1 MRTAGQVVK
10 EINSAR
16 GGGDEQGLRNTAALL
31 ELLQAWPECP
41 VIHVAGT
48 NGKGSVCAMLSSVLT
63 AAGYRTGLYTSPF
76 LQTYAERI
84 RINGTPIDEEKL
96 AFYGGEVLDA
106 AAKLKAEQGYDNTP
120 FGLGTALAFH
130 AFRQEGAEIIV
141 SETGLGGR
149 LDPTNVIPKPAVC
162 VITAIGLDHMQLL
175 GNTLEEIAGEKAGI
189 IKPGVPAVC
198 YPPDHEAVAAVFRKA
213 AAERN
218 APLNILSRK
227 QAVIRKSGAHGSV
240 ADFITGSRTSRG
252 RCGRLNGP
260 HCGGRA
266 EEGRAGKE
274 ALDEL
279 EKQGVRF
286 PRKAAVQGLAHTF
299 WPGRLEWCGNVLMDG
314 AHNAQGVSAFADFT
328 AAHLKGGR
336 KVLLTG
342 VLKEKLSDEMLSR
355 LAGTAD
361 EAVTVTPDSPR
372 AMRADELAELLRQKG
387 IRARA
392 ANNLKEGLRR
402 AKELAGDGG
411 TVLATGSLY
420 FIGALRSELGL
431 DT

>member
-1 MRTAGQVVK
+1 MRTAEQVVN

-16 GGGDEQGLRNTAALL
+16 GDGDEQGLRNTAALL
-31 ELLQAWPECP
+31 DVLQAWPDCP

-48 NGKGSVCAMLSSVLT
+48 NGKGSVCAMLSSVLA

-84 RINGTPIDEEKL
+84 RFNGTPIDEERL
-96 AFYGGEVLDA
+96 AKYGSEVLDA
-106 AAKLKAEQGYDNTP
+106 AAKSKAEKGYDNTP

-130 AFRQEGAEIIV
+130 AFRQEGTEIII

-162 VITAIGLDHMQLL
+162 VLTAIGLDHMQLL
-175 GNTLEEIAGEKAGI
+175 GNTLEAIAGEKAGI

-198 YPPDHEAVAAVFRKA
+198 YPPDDEAVAAVFRQA
-213 AAERN
+213 ATKQS
-218 APLNILSRK
+218 APLNMLSRK
-227 QAVIRKSGAHGSV
+227 QALIRESGAHGSV
-240 ADFITGSRTSRG
+240 VDFRIGSRTWSEMKISLPG
-252 RCGRLNGP
+252 EHQVYNALTVL
-260 HCGGRA
+260 A
-266 EEGRAGKE
+266 

-279 EKQGVRF
+279 EKQGIRF
-286 PRKAAVQGLAHTF
+286 PRKAVVHGLAHTF

-314 AHNAQGVSAFADFT
+314 AHNAQGVTAFADFVS
-328 AAHLKGGR
+328 AYLKDRR

-355 LAGTAD
+355 LAGTAN

-372 AMRADELAELLRQKG
+372 AMRADELAELLAQKG
-387 IRARA
+387 IQARA
-392 ANNLKEGLRR
+392 ANNLKEGLRQ
-402 AKELAGDGG
+402 AKELTGNDGV
-411 TVLATGSLY
+411 VLATGSLY
-420 FIGALRSELGL
+420 FIGALRNELGL
-431 DT
+431 DI

>member
-1 MRTAGQVVK
+1 MRTAEQVVN

-16 GGGDEQGLRNTAALL
+16 GDGDEQGLRNTAALL
-31 ELLQAWPECP
+31 DVLQAWPDCP

-48 NGKGSVCAMLSSVLT
+48 NGKGSVCAMLSSVLA

-84 RINGTPIDEEKL
+84 RFNGTPIDEEKL
-96 AFYGGEVLDA
+96 AKYGSEVLDA
-106 AAKLKAEQGYDNTP
+106 AAKSKAEKGYDNTP

-130 AFRQEGAEIIV
+130 AFRQEGTEIII

-162 VITAIGLDHMQLL
+162 VLTAIGLDHMQLL
-175 GNTLEEIAGEKAGI
+175 GNTLEAIAGEKAGI

-198 YPPDHEAVAAVFRKA
+198 YPPDDEAVAAVFRQA
-213 AAERN
+213 ATKQS
-218 APLNILSRK
+218 APLNMLSRK
-227 QAVIRKSGAHGSV
+227 QALIRESGAHGSV
-240 ADFITGSRTSRG
+240 VDFMIGSRTWSEMKISLPG
-252 RCGRLNGP
+252 EHQVYNALTVL
-260 HCGGRA
+260 A
-266 EEGRAGKE
+266 

-279 EKQGVRF
+279 EKQGIRF
-286 PRKAAVQGLAHTF
+286 PRKAVVHGLAHTF

-314 AHNAQGVSAFADFT
+314 AHNAQGVTAFADFVS
-328 AAHLKGGR
+328 AYLKDRR

-355 LAGTAD
+355 LAGTAN

-372 AMRADELAELLRQKG
+372 AMRADELAELLAQKG
-387 IRARA
+387 IQARA
-392 ANNLKEGLRR
+392 ANNLKESLRQ
-402 AKELAGDGG
+402 AKELAGNDGV
-411 TVLATGSLY
+411 VLATGSLY

-431 DT
+431 DI

>member
-1 MRTAGQVVK
+1 MRTAEQVVN

-16 GGGDEQGLRNTAALL
+16 GDGDEQGLRNTAALL
-31 ELLQAWPECP
+31 DVLQAWPDCP

-48 NGKGSVCAMLSSVLT
+48 NGKGSVCAMLSSVLA

-84 RINGTPIDEEKL
+84 RFNGTPIDEEKL
-96 AFYGGEVLDA
+96 AKYGSEVLDA
-106 AAKLKAEQGYDNTP
+106 AAKSKAEKGYDNTP

-130 AFRQEGAEIIV
+130 AFRQEGTEIII

-162 VITAIGLDHMQLL
+162 VLTAIGLDHMQLL
-175 GNTLEEIAGEKAGI
+175 GNTLEAIAGERAGI

-198 YPPDHEAVAAVFRKA
+198 YPPDDEAVAAVFRQA
-213 AAERN
+213 ATKQS
-218 APLNILSRK
+218 APLNMLSRK
-227 QAVIRKSGAHGSV
+227 QALIRESGAHGSV
-240 ADFITGSRTSRG
+240 VDFMIGSRTWSEMKISLPG
-252 RCGRLNGP
+252 EHQVYNALTVL
-260 HCGGRA
+260 A
-266 EEGRAGKE
+266 

-279 EKQGVRF
+279 EKQGIRF
-286 PRKAAVQGLAHTF
+286 PRKAVVHGLAHTF

-314 AHNAQGVSAFADFT
+314 AHNAQGVTAFADFVS
-328 AAHLKGGR
+328 AYLKDRR

-355 LAGTAD
+355 LAGTAN

-372 AMRADELAELLRQKG
+372 AMRADELAELLAQKG
-387 IRARA
+387 IQARA
-392 ANNLKEGLRR
+392 ANNLKEGLRQ
-402 AKELAGDGG
+402 AKELAGNDGV
-411 TVLATGSLY
+411 VLATGSLY
-420 FIGALRSELGL
+420 FIGALRNELGL
-431 DT
+431 DI

>member
-1 MRTAGQVVK
+1 MRTAEQVVN

-16 GGGDEQGLRNTAALL
+16 GDGDEQGLRNTAALL
-31 ELLQAWPECP
+31 DVLQAWPDCP

-48 NGKGSVCAMLSSVLT
+48 NGKGSVCAMLSSVLA

-84 RINGTPIDEEKL
+84 RFNGTPIDEEKL
-96 AFYGGEVLDA
+96 AKYGSEVLDA
-106 AAKLKAEQGYDNTP
+106 AAKSKAEKGYDNTP

-130 AFRQEGAEIIV
+130 AFRQEGTEIII

-162 VITAIGLDHMQLL
+162 VLTAIGLDHMQLL
-175 GNTLEEIAGEKAGI
+175 GNTLEAIAGEKAGI

-198 YPPDHEAVAAVFRKA
+198 FPPDDEAVAAVFRQA
-213 AAERN
+213 ATKQS
-218 APLNILSRK
+218 APLNMLSRK
-227 QAVIRKSGAHGSV
+227 QALIRESGAHGSV
-240 ADFITGSRTSRG
+240 VDFMIGSRTWSG
-252 RCGRLNGP
+252 MKISLPGEHQVYNALTVL
-260 HCGGRA
+260 A
-266 EEGRAGKE
+266 

-279 EKQGVRF
+279 EKQGIRF
-286 PRKAAVQGLAHTF
+286 PRKAVVHGLAHTF

-314 AHNAQGVSAFADFT
+314 AHNAQGVTAFADFVS
-328 AAHLKGGR
+328 AYLKDRR

-355 LAGTAD
+355 LAGTAN

-372 AMRADELAELLRQKG
+372 AMRADELAELLAQKG
-387 IRARA
+387 IQARA
-392 ANNLKEGLRR
+392 ANNLKEGLRQ
-402 AKELAGDGG
+402 AKELAGNDDV
-411 TVLATGSLY
+411 VLTTGSLY
-420 FIGALRSELGL
+420 FIGALRNELGL
-431 DT
+431 DI

>member
-1 MRTAGQVVK
+1 MRTAEQVVN

-16 GGGDEQGLRNTAALL
+16 GDGDEQGLRNTAALL
-31 ELLQAWPECP
+31 DVLQAWPDCP

-48 NGKGSVCAMLSSVLT
+48 NGKGSVCAMLSSVLA

-84 RINGTPIDEEKL
+84 RFNGTPIDEEKL
-96 AFYGGEVLDA
+96 AKYGSEVLDA
-106 AAKLKAEQGYDNTP
+106 AAKSKAEKGYDNTP

-130 AFRQEGAEIIV
+130 AFRQEGTEIII

-162 VITAIGLDHMQLL
+162 VLTAIGLDHMQLL
-175 GNTLEEIAGEKAGI
+175 GNTLEAIAGEKAGI

-198 YPPDHEAVAAVFRKA
+198 YPPDDEAVAAVFRQA
-213 AAERN
+213 ATKQS
-218 APLNILSRK
+218 APLNMLSRK
-227 QAVIRKSGAHGSV
+227 QVLIRESGAHGSV
-240 ADFITGSRTSRG
+240 VDFMIGSRTWPEMKISLPG
-252 RCGRLNGP
+252 EHQVYNALTVL
-260 HCGGRA
+260 A
-266 EEGRAGKE
+266 

-279 EKQGVRF
+279 EKQGIRF
-286 PRKAAVQGLAHTF
+286 PRKAVVHGLAHTF

-314 AHNAQGVSAFADFT
+314 AHNAQGVTAFADFVS
-328 AAHLKGGR
+328 AYLKDRR

-355 LAGTAD
+355 LAGTAN

-372 AMRADELAELLRQKG
+372 AMRADELAELLAQKG
-387 IRARA
+387 IQARA
-392 ANNLKEGLRR
+392 ANNLKEGLRQ
-402 AKELAGDGG
+402 AKELAGNDGV
-411 TVLATGSLY
+411 VLATGSLY
-420 FIGALRSELGL
+420 FIGALRNELGL
-431 DT
+431 DI

>member
-1 MRTAGQVVK
+1 MRTAEQVVN

-16 GGGDEQGLRNTAALL
+16 GDGDEQGLRNTAALL
-31 ELLQAWPECP
+31 DVLQAWPDCP

-48 NGKGSVCAMLSSVLT
+48 NGKGSVCAMLSSVLA

-84 RINGTPIDEEKL
+84 RFNGTPIDEEKL
-96 AFYGGEVLDA
+96 AKYGSEVLDA
-106 AAKLKAEQGYDNTP
+106 AAKSKAEKGYDNTP

-130 AFRQEGAEIIV
+130 AFRQEKTEIII

-162 VITAIGLDHMQLL
+162 VLTAIGLDHMQLL
-175 GNTLEEIAGEKAGI
+175 GNTLEAIAGEKAGI

-198 YPPDHEAVAAVFRKA
+198 YPPDDEAVAAVFRQA
-213 AAERN
+213 ATKQS
-218 APLNILSRK
+218 APLNMLSRK
-227 QAVIRKSGAHGSV
+227 QALIRESGAHGSV
-240 ADFITGSRTSRG
+240 VDFMIGSRTWSEMKISLPG
-252 RCGRLNGP
+252 EHQVYNALT
-260 HCGGRA
+260 A
-266 EEGRAGKE
+266 LA

-286 PRKAAVQGLAHTF
+286 PRKAVVQGLAHTF

-314 AHNAQGVSAFADFT
+314 AHNAQGVTAFADFVS
-328 AAHLKGGR
+328 AYLKDRR

-355 LAGTAD
+355 LAGTAN

-372 AMRADELAELLRQKG
+372 AMRADELAELLAQKG
-387 IRARA
+387 IQARA
-392 ANNLKEGLRR
+392 ANNLKEGLRQ
-402 AKELAGDGG
+402 AKELAGNDGV
-411 TVLATGSLY
+411 VLATGSLY
-420 FIGALRSELGL
+420 FIGALRNELGL
-431 DT
+431 DI

>member
-1 MRTAGQVVK
+1 MRTAEQVVN

-16 GGGDEQGLRNTAALL
+16 GDGDEQGLRNTAALL
-31 ELLQAWPECP
+31 DVLQAWPDCP

-48 NGKGSVCAMLSSVLT
+48 NGKGSVCAMLSSVLA

-84 RINGTPIDEEKL
+84 RFNGTPIDEERL
-96 AFYGGEVLDA
+96 AKYGSEVLDA
-106 AAKLKAEQGYDNTP
+106 AAKSKAEKGYDNTP

-130 AFRQEGAEIIV
+130 AFRQEGTEIII

-162 VITAIGLDHMQLL
+162 VLTAIGLDHMQLL
-175 GNTLEEIAGEKAGI
+175 GNTLEAIAGEKAGI

-198 YPPDHEAVAAVFRKA
+198 YPPDDEAVAAVFRQA
-213 AAERN
+213 ATKQN
-218 APLNILSRK
+218 APLNMLSRK
-227 QAVIRKSGAHGSV
+227 QALIRESGAHGSV
-240 ADFITGSRTSRG
+240 VDFMIGSRTWSEMKISLPG
-252 RCGRLNGP
+252 EHQVYNALTVL
-260 HCGGRA
+260 A
-266 EEGRAGKE
+266 

-279 EKQGVRF
+279 EKQGIRF
-286 PRKAAVQGLAHTF
+286 PRKAVVHGLAHTF

-314 AHNAQGVSAFADFT
+314 AHNAQGVTAFADFVS
-328 AAHLKGGR
+328 AYLKDRR

-355 LAGTAD
+355 LAGTAN

-372 AMRADELAELLRQKG
+372 AMRADELAELLAQKG
-387 IRARA
+387 IQARA
-392 ANNLKEGLRR
+392 ANNLKEGLRQ
-402 AKELAGDGG
+402 AKELAGNDGV
-411 TVLATGSLY
+411 VLATGSLY
-420 FIGALRSELGL
+420 FIGALRNELGL
-431 DT
+431 DI